1 MDNIDDY
8 ILQLADKDTSKSNKS
23 SRKSKKYASDS
34 DEDGAYSDD
43 DDIDI
48 GSDDEIDEYGPDLY
62 KDEEDRKRLLALPEV
77 ERERILSEQSEE
89 RQRNLERL
97 EVCKLLKDGRRD
109 DTTRRSTRAK
119 GTGTSQALSEL
130 TRRREEKKSS
140 RSSKRHSRRYSPSP
154 DKKRRRR
161 SSYDG
166 YSDYERS
173 DEWPESEEEREVKT
187 KKRVPT
193 LEEMQS
199 ICFTRNMIEQWLYT
213 PFFDDTAIG
222 CFVRLYIGPDPQKK
236 TPVYRLCQIVDIAS
250 WHKVYKIS
258 EGVFSNRGLKV
269 KYGKSEKVFPMDIIS
284 NQPVSQTE
292 FSRLLKVLEHEHV
305 RAPSME
311 HIERKSEDIKK
322 AKAYVLNDK
331 EVADMIQRKK
341 QVQGQNV
348 SIAMERAEVLAR
360 LKHAQ
365 GYSDEQEVQRLQQR
379 LAELDQIIE
388 RNGNEYNQQKIWEE
402 INKRNRERDRTE
414 ALDIELKLAEERR
427 NAIKMNM
434 LKAQSNQTEDEK
446 VDEKKVILV
455 TSFEKLMQALGKE
468 LKIEFIDE

>member
-1 MDNIDDY
+1 MDNINDY
-8 ILQLADKDTSKSNKS
+8 ILQLADKDTSKSSKS
-23 SRKSKKYASDS
+23 TKKSKKYASDS
-34 DEDGAYSDD
+34 DEDGVYSDD
-43 DDIDI
+43 NDIDI
-48 GSDDEIDEYGPDLY
+48 GSDDEIDEYGPNLY

-77 ERERILSEQSEE
+77 ERERILSERSEE

-97 EVCKLLKDGRRD
+97 EVRKLLKDGRRD

-154 DKKRRRR
+154 DRKRKRR

-166 YSDYERS
+166 HSDYERS
-173 DEWPESEEEREVKT
+173 DDWAESEEEREVKT
-187 KKRVPT
+187 KKRAPT

-199 ICFTRNMIEQWLYT
+199 ISFTRNMIEQWLYT

-236 TPVYRLCQIVDIAS
+236 TPVYRYCQIVDVAP

-284 NQPVSQTE
+284 NQPVTQSE
-292 FSRLLKVLEHEHV
+292 FARLLKVLEHEHV

-311 HIERKSEDIKK
+311 HIERKSGDIKK
-322 AKAYVLNDK
+322 AKSYVLNDK
-331 EVADMIQRKK
+331 EVAEMIQRKK

-360 LKHAQ
+360 LKHAE
-365 GYSDEQEVQRLQQR
+365 GYGEGDEVNRLRQRLQ
-379 LAELDQIIE
+379 ELDQLIV
-388 RNGNEYNQQKIWEE
+388 RNGNDDNQQKVWDE
-402 INKRNRERDRTE
+402 INKRNRYKDRTE
-414 ALDIELKLAEERR
+414 ALDIELKLSEERR
-427 NAIKMNM
+427 NAIKMAM
-434 LKAQSNQTEDEK
+434 LKASSNQTEEENTN
-446 VDEKKVILV
+446 EKKVILV
-455 TSFEKLMQALGKE
+455 TSFETLMRELGKE